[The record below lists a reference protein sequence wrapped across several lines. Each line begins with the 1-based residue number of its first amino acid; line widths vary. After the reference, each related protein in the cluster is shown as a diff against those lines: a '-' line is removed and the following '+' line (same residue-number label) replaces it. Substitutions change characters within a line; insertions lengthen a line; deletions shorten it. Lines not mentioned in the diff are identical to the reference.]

1 MHDESISMV
10 LVLSANILTCNELFA
25 TRRSIVGLVFN
36 EVVIIINIMFKKL
49 IIWHVSDKMQ
59 FVIMGF
65 KNFCDMPSVMG
76 AIDGA
81 HICIVELVG
90 VFSKNYYYHKTRG
103 YNIVAEVVVNSW
115 KRILDIYVG
124 LLGSVNESTC
134 WESLGCFVDHNMRD
148 SLTWLWNHKM
158 ECFHIFMVTMVTHS
172 FPGLWPHIKKKGNII
187 QF

>member
-134 WESLGCFVDHNMRD
+134 
-148 SLTWLWNHKM
+148 
-158 ECFHIFMVTMVTHS
+158 
-172 FPGLWPHIKKKGNII
+172 
-187 QF
+187 